1 MVLPKTAS
9 ENDNNEAAAVKV
21 NSNQEV
27 NNETAKAKNAN
38 QKQEDTNKVEN
49 SSTNENVAE
58 NTSDSKKATS
68 NSDVRVIKND
78 VTTDKKEV
86 KNSEMVDNSK
96 NMNTTTA
103 EIHSLGVKV
112 VGAQALEESK
122 AETDNSL
129 STGMTAVEYEKII
142 EDKSNYYSYT
152 DVANHVSRKVS
163 RTVIMHK
170 PTGDETISQ
179 FGSVRSV
186 NGNSTIQGWPTEY
199 RNDLRIATIINNN
212 GNTTH
217 KWVYQNNVNAESS
230 DGGRTTFFKSAA
242 DKEAYEKFMAF
253 AANPDIKVTLPA
265 IDESQLEVPGYT
277 YTVSPA
283 DSNLGDWTFD
293 PLNANSV
300 EIEVNYKKVATNT
313 VTYKFEDPFN
323 NPVGDSVSV
332 SGKAG
337 SDQPVNLTIPSG
349 YQLVSGSLPTSVT
362 IPDSDRTIS
371 IPVKHQLTITLS
383 GESTFSY
390 ADDNW
395 KNLVETNELPASGY
409 NVGFNDANARVQ
421 LSDGDVTY
429 NENRNAGTYTVSLTE
444 KGLNDIK
451 DQLGDNFIYPDLK
464 DVTSKATFIIA
475 KGNKEIDLMGGD
487 MKVFD
492 NTSTL
497 PDQGTFY
504 SGLGLGDDD
513 QGKISIYNSDGTL
526 KTIQLT
532 PNDVEFWLNGKKV
545 TKDQAKS
552 VGTYDLRL
560 TDAFIQKVK
569 DADGNNGNN
578 YEWTYGPEYE
588 TAQYK
593 IYQATGK
600 AKLSGDNS
608 KLYDGNAVTTA
619 EVNKDGKITVDLT
632 LPVYKQA
639 DEPGDEPQLLRTVDL
654 GKYTL
659 QDGDYTWAN
668 GTAPTKGG
676 IYTINLNKD
685 KILAHLQDR
694 LVDLAGMGTDPD
706 DPTKSLSNV
715 TISTDD
721 MAGQATFAIETTTAY
736 QFVDDDDNGSKV
748 GTPVSKTGLNGES
761 SAISL
766 TVPTNYVLAP
776 GQTLPT
782 SVTFG
787 DTNNTIDIHLKHAT
801 KTVDKNNVPD
811 GYTKDDFAKEIK
823 RSITAKEPT
832 GDVDLSQKT
841 ELTRTGTYDEVTK
854 KVVSYDNWT
863 TGSFDEVTAP
873 EVAGYI
879 PSQASVAAVTGV
891 TTDYVDPKVVI
902 TYAPNDQTGKISYV
916 DVNTGTEVGVT
927 SLTGKTDED
936 VTITPVAPTGWK
948 IIDGQSIPKTE
959 KATPNGI
966 PTVTVKVE
974 HKTTTVQPTDPK
986 TPKDKLP
993 DNPDKHYPDGVGEKD
1008 LNKTIVRQ
1016 ITVVKP
1022 DGTREN
1028 HDQSVKLTRTATV
1041 DEVTGKVTGYSDW
1054 TTSQFDEYDAPVVP
1068 GYTPSQAKVEG
1079 VKVTANSDFT
1089 PVTITYAPNAQ
1100 QTTVTYVDEN
1110 GNEIKDP
1117 DGSSISGSH
1126 YDVTGVTD
1134 QKNVPTNIKNNVP
1147 MNWHITD
1154 TTVPDV
1160 ISFGAQGHP
1169 AITVHVA
1176 HNTKTVDK
1184 NNVPDGYHESDFSKT
1199 VTRTITAKEPTKNV
1213 DLSQHTEVTRTGTYD
1228 EVTKKVISFGDWTT
1242 SKFDKVNAPEVAGY
1256 TPSQAEVPAVDQVT
1270 VDYTDPKVE
1279 ITYTPNEQTGKISYV
1294 DPNGKEVGTT
1304 PLTGKTDE
1312 EIPVTP
1318 NVPAG
1323 WQIVPGQDIPTT
1335 ITATPDGIPTVTVK
1349 VEHKITTVTP
1359 TDPKT
1364 PSDKLPDNPGKN
1376 YPKGVDKKD
1385 LNKTV
1390 KRTITVKKP
1399 DGSTVDASQETT
1411 LTRTATVDEVTGQVT
1426 YGKWT
1431 TSKLD
1436 KYNAPEIPGYT
1447 PSQAEVPAVDQV
1459 TVDYTDPKIEITY
1472 TPNEQ
1477 TGKITYVDPNGKEV
1491 GNTPLTGKTDEEI
1504 PVTPNVPAGW
1514 QVVPGQDIP
1523 TTITATPDGIPTVT
1537 VNVEHKIVPVTPTDP
1552 KTPSDKLPDN
1562 PGKNYPKGVGTTD
1575 LNKTIT
1581 RKITVIKPDGTK
1593 EAHDQT
1599 VNLTRTAT
1607 VDEVTGKVTGYSDW
1621 TTSSFAE
1628 YDAPEIPGYTP
1639 SGNAP
1644 AVALVTSTSDFT
1656 PIVITY
1662 IPTDQTVKYKFV
1674 DPQGKV
1680 VGVQTVP
1687 GKTGQTVPVNIHIPD
1702 GYQLVPGES
1711 VPTSYTFKDG
1721 NPDQIIKVALIPT
1734 NGGQPTTNDHQE
1746 QGTPATNTPTNTTLN
1761 GNDVT
1766 GKLEGNVPNVQT
1778 GKTATSQ
1785 STTAN
1790 KDNQLP
1796 QTGNA
1801 SEKNVQIFGALS
1813 AGLAALVAGFVPNR
1827 RRDNK

>member
-1 MVLPKTAS
+1 MLSKNNNYGRLMRSKSKQDHFSLRKLSVGVVSVVIGTTLYLGGVNSSVLADTNSSDNVTAETNSEAPTDGKTAVLPKVAS
-9 ENDNNEAAAVKV
+9 DNDNNEAVAVKV

-27 NNETAKAKNAN
+27 NNETAKVKNAN
-38 QKQEDTNKVEN
+38 QKQEDTDKVEN

-58 NTSDSKKATS
+58 NSSDSKKATS

-96 NMNTTTA
+96 DMNTTTA

-122 AETDNSL
+122 AETGDSSL
-129 STGMTAVEYEKII
+129 STGMTEDEMEKLFNSKNDYFNYSNVAEKLPHKITRTII
-142 EDKSNYYSYT
+142 
-152 DVANHVSRKVS
+152 
-163 RTVIMHK
+163 IHK
-170 PTGDETISQ
+170 PSGDVTVKQSAEVNSLFNIDESQITGGTTIYTYQ
-179 FGSVRSV
+179 FGIVTTV
-186 NGNSTIQGWPTEY
+186 ENNSKLTSQ
-199 RNDLRIATIINNN
+199 L
-212 GNTTH
+212 
-217 KWVYQNNVNAESS
+217 VYQKNISLKSIDNSNNVAFASE
-230 DGGRTTFFKSAA
+230 A
-242 DKEAYEKFMAF
+242 DKEAYNKFMEF
-253 AANPDIKVTLPA
+253 AQNPDIKVTLPA
-265 IDESQLEVPGYT
+265 IDQSQLEVSGYS

-283 DSNLGDWTFD
+283 NSNLGDWTFD
-293 PLNANSV
+293 SLNANSV

-313 VTYKFEDPFN
+313 VTYKFEDPFGN
-323 NPVGDSVSV
+323 QVGTPVSV
-332 SGKAG
+332 SGEDG
-337 SDQPVNLTIPSG
+337 SNQSVNLTLPDG
-349 YQLVSGSLPTSVT
+349 YQLASGSLPTSVT
-362 IPDSDRTIS
+362 IPDSDKTIS
-371 IPVKHQLTITLS
+371 IPVKHQLTINLS
-383 GESTFSY
+383 GESTIDYASY
-390 ADDNW
+390 DW
-395 KNLVETNELPASGY
+395 QNLFNTKELPASAY
-409 NVGFNDANARVQ
+409 TPQFNDANARVQ
-421 LSDGDVTY
+421 LSNGDVTY
-429 NENRNAGTYTVSLTE
+429 NENRNVGTYTVSLTE

-451 DQLGDNFIYPDLK
+451 EHLGDNFIYPDLK
-464 DVTSKATFIIA
+464 DVTSDAHLIIN
-475 KGNKEIDLMGGD
+475 KGHKEIDLMGGD
-487 MKVFD
+487 TKVFD

-532 PNDVEFWLNGKKV
+532 PNDVEFWLSGKKV

-608 KLYDGNAVTTA
+608 KLYDGKAVTTA
-619 EVNKDGKITVDLT
+619 EVNKDGKITIDLT

-694 LVDLAGMGTDPD
+694 LVDLAGRGTDPD
-706 DPTKSLSNV
+706 DSTKPLSNV
-715 TISTDD
+715 TITADD
-721 MAGQATFAIETTTAY
+721 MDGQATFTINTTVTY
-736 QFVDDDDNGSKV
+736 QFVDDDNNGSAV
-748 GTPVSKTGLNGES
+748 GKPVVATGLNGKS
-761 SAISL
+761 QLVHL
-766 TVPTNYVLAP
+766 TVPEGYALVA
-776 GQTLPT
+776 GQTLPAT
-782 SVTFG
+782 ANFG
-787 DTNNTIDIHLKHAT
+787 DTNSTVDIHLKHAT

-832 GDVDLSQKT
+832 GDVDLSQTT

-873 EVAGYI
+873 AVAGYT

-891 TTDYVDPKVVI
+891 TTDYVDPRVVI
-902 TYAPNDQTGKISYV
+902 TYVPNDQTGKISYI
-916 DVNTGTEVGVT
+916 DVNTNTEVGT
-927 SLTGKTDED
+927 TPLTGKTNSE
-936 VTITPVAPTGWK
+936 VTINPSAPTGWK
-948 IIDGQSIPKTE
+948 IVDGQSIPKTE
-959 KATPNGI
+959 KATPTGI
-966 PTVTVKVE
+966 ATVTVKVE
-974 HKTTTVQPTDPK
+974 HNTTTVQPTDPK
-986 TPKDKLP
+986 TPSDKLP
-993 DNPDKHYPDGVGEKD
+993 DNPDKTYPDGVGEKD
-1008 LNKTIVRQ
+1008 LNKTIVRK

-1022 DGTREN
+1022 DGTKES

-1041 DEVTGKVTGYSDW
+1041 DEVTGEVTKYSNW
-1054 TTSQFDEYDAPVVP
+1054 TTSQFNEYDAPVVP
-1068 GYTPSQAKVEG
+1068 GYTPSQAKVDG
-1079 VKVTANSDFT
+1079 VKVTADSSFT
-1089 PVTITYAPNAQ
+1089 P
-1100 QTTVTYVDEN
+1100 
-1110 GNEIKDP
+1110 
-1117 DGSSISGSH
+1117 
-1126 YDVTGVTD
+1126 
-1134 QKNVPTNIKNNVP
+1134 
-1147 MNWHITD
+1147 
-1154 TTVPDV
+1154 
-1160 ISFGAQGHP
+1160 
-1169 AITVHVA
+1169 
-1176 HNTKTVDK
+1176 
-1184 NNVPDGYHESDFSKT
+1184 
-1199 VTRTITAKEPTKNV
+1199 
-1213 DLSQHTEVTRTGTYD
+1213 
-1228 EVTKKVISFGDWTT
+1228 
-1242 SKFDKVNAPEVAGY
+1242 
-1256 TPSQAEVPAVDQVT
+1256 
-1270 VDYTDPKVE
+1270 VE
-1279 ITYTPNEQTGKISYV
+1279 ITYTPNAQKTTVTYIDKDGNPISHYEVDGHTDETVPTKAKDNVPTGWHITDPKTTNEITFTPNGYPAITVHVDHDTTTVQPTDPKTPSDKLPDNPGKNYPKGVDKKDLNKTITRTITVKDPHKGDQVTTQTATLTRTATVDEVTGGVTYSDWVPGTWNNFDVPAVSGYTPSRNNVPQQSVTDGTKDTTVTITYTPNDQTGKISYV
-1294 DPNGKEVGTT
+1294 DPNGKGVGTT

-1335 ITATPDGIPTVTVK
+1335 ITATPDGIPTVTVN
-1349 VEHKITTVTP
+1349 VEHKIITVTP

-1376 YPKGVDKKD
+1376 YPKGVD
-1385 LNKTV
+1385 
-1390 KRTITVKKP
+1390 
-1399 DGSTVDASQETT
+1399 
-1411 LTRTATVDEVTGQVT
+1411 
-1426 YGKWT
+1426 
-1431 TSKLD
+1431 
-1436 KYNAPEIPGYT
+1436 
-1447 PSQAEVPAVDQV
+1447 
-1459 TVDYTDPKIEITY
+1459 
-1472 TPNEQ
+1472 
-1477 TGKITYVDPNGKEV
+1477 
-1491 GNTPLTGKTDEEI
+1491 
-1504 PVTPNVPAGW
+1504 
-1514 QVVPGQDIP
+1514 
-1523 TTITATPDGIPTVT
+1523 
-1537 VNVEHKIVPVTPTDP
+1537 
-1552 KTPSDKLPDN
+1552 
-1562 PGKNYPKGVGTTD
+1562 TTD

-1621 TTSSFAE
+1621 TTSSFTE

-1639 SGNAP
+1639 SGNVP

-1721 NPDQIIKVALIPT
+1721 NPDQIIKVALILT
-1734 NGGQPTTNDHQE
+1734 NGGQPTTNDHQG
-1746 QGTPATNTPTNTTLN
+1746 QGTPATNTPTNTTPN
-1761 GNDVT
+1761 KNDVT

-1778 GKTATSQ
+1778 GKMMTSQ
-1785 STTAN
+1785 STTA
-1790 KDNQLP
+1790 KDKQLP
-1796 QTGNA
+1796 QTGNTG
-1801 SEKNVQIFGALS
+1801 EKNAQIFGALS
-1813 AGLAALVAGFVPNR
+1813 AGLAALVAGFVLNR

>member
-1 MVLPKTAS
+1 MLSKNNNYGRLMRSKSKQDHFSLRKLSVGVVSVVIGTTLYLGGVNSSVLADTNSSDNVTAETNSEAPTDGKTAVLPKVAS
-9 ENDNNEAAAVKV
+9 DNDNNEAVAVKV

-27 NNETAKAKNAN
+27 NNETAKVKNAN
-38 QKQEDTNKVEN
+38 QKQEDTDKVEN

-58 NTSDSKKATS
+58 NSSDSKKATS

-96 NMNTTTA
+96 DMNTTTA

-122 AETDNSL
+122 AETGDSSL
-129 STGMTAVEYEKII
+129 STGMTEDEMEKLFNSKNDYFNYSNVAEKLPHKITRTII
-142 EDKSNYYSYT
+142 
-152 DVANHVSRKVS
+152 
-163 RTVIMHK
+163 IHK
-170 PTGDETISQ
+170 PSGDVTVKQSAEVNSLFNIDESQITGGTTIYTYQ
-179 FGSVRSV
+179 FGIVTTV
-186 NGNSTIQGWPTEY
+186 ENNSKLTSQ
-199 RNDLRIATIINNN
+199 L
-212 GNTTH
+212 
-217 KWVYQNNVNAESS
+217 VYQKNISLKSIDNSNNVAFASE
-230 DGGRTTFFKSAA
+230 A
-242 DKEAYEKFMAF
+242 DKEAYNKFMEF
-253 AANPDIKVTLPA
+253 AQNPDIKVTLPA
-265 IDESQLEVPGYT
+265 IDQSQLEVSGYS

-283 DSNLGDWTFD
+283 NSNLGDWTFD
-293 PLNANSV
+293 SLNANSV
-300 EIEVNYKKVATNT
+300 EIEVNYKKVATHT
-313 VTYKFEDPFN
+313 VTYKFEDPFGN
-323 NPVGDSVSV
+323 QVGTPVSV
-332 SGKAG
+332 SGEDG
-337 SDQPVNLTIPSG
+337 SNQSVNLTLPDG
-349 YQLVSGSLPTSVT
+349 YQLASGSLPTSVT
-362 IPDSDRTIS
+362 IPDSDKTIS
-371 IPVKHQLTITLS
+371 IPVKHQLTINLS
-383 GESTFSY
+383 GESTIDYASY
-390 ADDNW
+390 DW
-395 KNLVETNELPASGY
+395 QNLFNTKELPASAY
-409 NVGFNDANARVQ
+409 TPQFNDANARVQ
-421 LSDGDVTY
+421 LSNGDVTY
-429 NENRNAGTYTVSLTE
+429 NENRNVGTYTVSLTE

-451 DQLGDNFIYPDLK
+451 EHLGDNFIYPDLK
-464 DVTSKATFIIA
+464 DVTSDAHLIIN
-475 KGNKEIDLMGGD
+475 KGHKEIDLMGGD
-487 MKVFD
+487 TKVFD

-532 PNDVEFWLNGKKV
+532 PNDVEFWLSGKKV

-608 KLYDGNAVTTA
+608 KLYDGKAVTTA
-619 EVNKDGKITVDLT
+619 EVNKDGKITIDLT

-694 LVDLAGMGTDPD
+694 LVDLAGRGTDPD
-706 DPTKSLSNV
+706 DSTKPLSNV
-715 TISTDD
+715 TITADD
-721 MAGQATFAIETTTAY
+721 MDGQATFTINTTVTY
-736 QFVDDDDNGSKV
+736 QFVDDDNNGSAV
-748 GTPVSKTGLNGES
+748 GKPVVATGLNGKS
-761 SAISL
+761 QLVHL
-766 TVPTNYVLAP
+766 TVPEGYALVA
-776 GQTLPT
+776 GQTLPAT
-782 SVTFG
+782 ANFG
-787 DTNNTIDIHLKHAT
+787 DTNSTVDIHLKHAT

-832 GDVDLSQKT
+832 GDVDLSQTT

-873 EVAGYI
+873 AVAGYT

-891 TTDYVDPKVVI
+891 TTDYVDPRVVI
-902 TYAPNDQTGKISYV
+902 TYVPNDQTGKISYI
-916 DVNTGTEVGVT
+916 DVNTNTEVGT
-927 SLTGKTDED
+927 TPLTGKTNSE
-936 VTITPVAPTGWK
+936 VTINPSAPTGWK
-948 IIDGQSIPKTE
+948 IVDGQSIPKTE
-959 KATPNGI
+959 KATPTGI
-966 PTVTVKVE
+966 ATVTVKVE
-974 HKTTTVQPTDPK
+974 HNTTTVQPTDPK
-986 TPKDKLP
+986 TPSDKLP
-993 DNPDKHYPDGVGEKD
+993 DNPGKNYPKGVDKKD
-1008 LNKTIVRQ
+1008 LNKTITRT
-1016 ITVVKP
+1016 ITVKDP
-1022 DGTREN
+1022 HKG
-1028 HDQSVKLTRTATV
+1028 DQVTTQTATLTRTATV
-1041 DEVTGKVTGYSDW
+1041 DEVTGGVTYSDW
-1054 TTSQFDEYDAPVVP
+1054 VPGTWNNFDVP
-1068 GYTPSQAKVEG
+1068 AVSGYTPSRNNVPQQS
-1079 VKVTANSDFT
+1079 VTDGT
-1089 PVTITYAPNAQ
+1089 KD
-1100 QTTVTYVDEN
+1100 TTVT
-1110 GNEIKDP
+1110 
-1117 DGSSISGSH
+1117 
-1126 YDVTGVTD
+1126 
-1134 QKNVPTNIKNNVP
+1134 
-1147 MNWHITD
+1147 
-1154 TTVPDV
+1154 
-1160 ISFGAQGHP
+1160 
-1169 AITVHVA
+1169 
-1176 HNTKTVDK
+1176 
-1184 NNVPDGYHESDFSKT
+1184 
-1199 VTRTITAKEPTKNV
+1199 
-1213 DLSQHTEVTRTGTYD
+1213 
-1228 EVTKKVISFGDWTT
+1228 
-1242 SKFDKVNAPEVAGY
+1242 
-1256 TPSQAEVPAVDQVT
+1256 
-1270 VDYTDPKVE
+1270 
-1279 ITYTPNEQTGKISYV
+1279 ITYTPNDQTGKISYV
-1294 DPNGKEVGTT
+1294 DPNGKGVGTT

-1335 ITATPDGIPTVTVK
+1335 ITATPDGIPTVTVN
-1349 VEHKITTVTP
+1349 VEHKIITVTP

-1376 YPKGVDKKD
+1376 YPKGVD
-1385 LNKTV
+1385 
-1390 KRTITVKKP
+1390 
-1399 DGSTVDASQETT
+1399 
-1411 LTRTATVDEVTGQVT
+1411 
-1426 YGKWT
+1426 
-1431 TSKLD
+1431 
-1436 KYNAPEIPGYT
+1436 
-1447 PSQAEVPAVDQV
+1447 
-1459 TVDYTDPKIEITY
+1459 
-1472 TPNEQ
+1472 
-1477 TGKITYVDPNGKEV
+1477 
-1491 GNTPLTGKTDEEI
+1491 
-1504 PVTPNVPAGW
+1504 
-1514 QVVPGQDIP
+1514 
-1523 TTITATPDGIPTVT
+1523 
-1537 VNVEHKIVPVTPTDP
+1537 
-1552 KTPSDKLPDN
+1552 
-1562 PGKNYPKGVGTTD
+1562 TTD

-1621 TTSSFAE
+1621 TTSSFTE

-1639 SGNAP
+1639 SGNVP

-1721 NPDQIIKVALIPT
+1721 NPDQIIKVALILT
-1734 NGGQPTTNDHQE
+1734 NGGQPTTNDHQG
-1746 QGTPATNTPTNTTLN
+1746 QGTPATNTPTNTTPN
-1761 GNDVT
+1761 KNDVT

-1778 GKTATSQ
+1778 GKMMTSQ
-1785 STTAN
+1785 STTA
-1790 KDNQLP
+1790 KDKQLP
-1796 QTGNA
+1796 QTGNTG
-1801 SEKNVQIFGALS
+1801 EKNAQIFGALS

>member
-1 MVLPKTAS
+1 MLSKNNNYGRLMRSKSKQDHFSLRKLSVGVVSVVIGTTLYLGGVNSSVLADTNSSDNVTAETNSEAPTDGKTAVLPKVAS
-9 ENDNNEAAAVKV
+9 DNDNNEAVAVKV

-27 NNETAKAKNAN
+27 NNETAKVKNAN
-38 QKQEDTNKVEN
+38 QKQEDTDKVEN

-58 NTSDSKKATS
+58 NSSDSKKATS

-96 NMNTTTA
+96 DMNTTTA

-122 AETDNSL
+122 AETGDSSL
-129 STGMTAVEYEKII
+129 STGMTEDEMEKLFNSKNDYFNYSNVAEKLPHKITRTII
-142 EDKSNYYSYT
+142 
-152 DVANHVSRKVS
+152 
-163 RTVIMHK
+163 IHK
-170 PTGDETISQ
+170 PSGDVTVKQSAEVNSLFNIDESQITGGTTIYTYQ
-179 FGSVRSV
+179 FGIVTTV
-186 NGNSTIQGWPTEY
+186 ENNSKLTSQ
-199 RNDLRIATIINNN
+199 L
-212 GNTTH
+212 
-217 KWVYQNNVNAESS
+217 VYQKNISLKSIDNSNNVAFASE
-230 DGGRTTFFKSAA
+230 A
-242 DKEAYEKFMAF
+242 DKEAYNKFMEF
-253 AANPDIKVTLPA
+253 AQNPDIKVTLPA
-265 IDESQLEVPGYT
+265 IDQSQLEVSGYS

-283 DSNLGDWTFD
+283 NSNLGDWTFD
-293 PLNANSV
+293 SLNANSV

-313 VTYKFEDPFN
+313 VTYKFEDPFGN
-323 NPVGDSVSV
+323 QVGTPVSV
-332 SGKAG
+332 SGEDG
-337 SDQPVNLTIPSG
+337 SNQSVNLTLPDG
-349 YQLVSGSLPTSVT
+349 YQLASGSLPTSVT
-362 IPDSDRTIS
+362 IPDSDKTIS
-371 IPVKHQLTITLS
+371 IPVKHQLTINLS
-383 GESTFSY
+383 GESTIDYASY
-390 ADDNW
+390 DW
-395 KNLVETNELPASGY
+395 QNLFNTKELPASAY
-409 NVGFNDANARVQ
+409 TPQFNDANARVQ
-421 LSDGDVTY
+421 LSNGDVTY
-429 NENRNAGTYTVSLTE
+429 NENRNVGTYTVSLTE

-451 DQLGDNFIYPDLK
+451 EHLGDNFIYLDLK
-464 DVTSKATFIIA
+464 DVTSDAHLIIN
-475 KGNKEIDLMGGD
+475 KGHKEIDLMGGD
-487 MKVFD
+487 TKVFD

-532 PNDVEFWLNGKKV
+532 PNDVEFWLSGKKV

-608 KLYDGNAVTTA
+608 KLYDGKAVTTA
-619 EVNKDGKITVDLT
+619 EVNKDGKITIDLT

-694 LVDLAGMGTDPD
+694 LVDLAGRGTDPD
-706 DPTKSLSNV
+706 DSTKPLSNV
-715 TISTDD
+715 TITADD
-721 MAGQATFAIETTTAY
+721 MDGQATFTINTTVTY
-736 QFVDDDDNGSKV
+736 QFVDDDNNGSAV
-748 GTPVSKTGLNGES
+748 GKPVVATGLNGKS
-761 SAISL
+761 QLVHL
-766 TVPTNYVLAP
+766 TVPEGYALVA
-776 GQTLPT
+776 GQTLPAT
-782 SVTFG
+782 ANFG
-787 DTNNTIDIHLKHAT
+787 DTNSTVDIHLKHAT

-832 GDVDLSQKT
+832 GDVDLSQTT

-873 EVAGYI
+873 AVAGYT

-891 TTDYVDPKVVI
+891 TTDYVDPRVVI
-902 TYAPNDQTGKISYV
+902 TYVPNDQTGKISYI
-916 DVNTGTEVGVT
+916 DVNTNTEVGT
-927 SLTGKTDED
+927 TPLTGKTNSE
-936 VTITPVAPTGWK
+936 VTINPSAPTGWK
-948 IIDGQSIPKTE
+948 IVDGQSIPKTE
-959 KATPNGI
+959 KATPTGI
-966 PTVTVKVE
+966 ATVTVKVE
-974 HKTTTVQPTDPK
+974 HNTTTVQPTDPK
-986 TPKDKLP
+986 TPSDKLP
-993 DNPDKHYPDGVGEKD
+993 DNPGKNYPKGVDKKD
-1008 LNKTIVRQ
+1008 LNKTITRT
-1016 ITVVKP
+1016 ITVKDP
-1022 DGTREN
+1022 HKG
-1028 HDQSVKLTRTATV
+1028 DQVTTQTATLTRTATV
-1041 DEVTGKVTGYSDW
+1041 DEVTGGVTYSDW
-1054 TTSQFDEYDAPVVP
+1054 VPGTWNNFDVP
-1068 GYTPSQAKVEG
+1068 AVSGYTPSRNNVPQQS
-1079 VKVTANSDFT
+1079 VTDGT
-1089 PVTITYAPNAQ
+1089 KD
-1100 QTTVTYVDEN
+1100 TTVT
-1110 GNEIKDP
+1110 
-1117 DGSSISGSH
+1117 
-1126 YDVTGVTD
+1126 
-1134 QKNVPTNIKNNVP
+1134 
-1147 MNWHITD
+1147 
-1154 TTVPDV
+1154 
-1160 ISFGAQGHP
+1160 
-1169 AITVHVA
+1169 
-1176 HNTKTVDK
+1176 
-1184 NNVPDGYHESDFSKT
+1184 
-1199 VTRTITAKEPTKNV
+1199 
-1213 DLSQHTEVTRTGTYD
+1213 
-1228 EVTKKVISFGDWTT
+1228 
-1242 SKFDKVNAPEVAGY
+1242 
-1256 TPSQAEVPAVDQVT
+1256 
-1270 VDYTDPKVE
+1270 
-1279 ITYTPNEQTGKISYV
+1279 ITYTPNDQTGKISYV
-1294 DPNGKEVGTT
+1294 DPNGKGVGTT

-1335 ITATPDGIPTVTVK
+1335 ITATPDGIPTVTVN
-1349 VEHKITTVTP
+1349 VEHKIITVTP

-1376 YPKGVDKKD
+1376 YPKGVD
-1385 LNKTV
+1385 
-1390 KRTITVKKP
+1390 
-1399 DGSTVDASQETT
+1399 
-1411 LTRTATVDEVTGQVT
+1411 
-1426 YGKWT
+1426 
-1431 TSKLD
+1431 
-1436 KYNAPEIPGYT
+1436 
-1447 PSQAEVPAVDQV
+1447 
-1459 TVDYTDPKIEITY
+1459 
-1472 TPNEQ
+1472 
-1477 TGKITYVDPNGKEV
+1477 
-1491 GNTPLTGKTDEEI
+1491 
-1504 PVTPNVPAGW
+1504 
-1514 QVVPGQDIP
+1514 
-1523 TTITATPDGIPTVT
+1523 
-1537 VNVEHKIVPVTPTDP
+1537 
-1552 KTPSDKLPDN
+1552 
-1562 PGKNYPKGVGTTD
+1562 TTD

-1621 TTSSFAE
+1621 TTSSFTE

-1639 SGNAP
+1639 SGNVP

-1721 NPDQIIKVALIPT
+1721 NPDQIIKVALILT
-1734 NGGQPTTNDHQE
+1734 NGGQPTTNDHQG
-1746 QGTPATNTPTNTTLN
+1746 QGTPATNTPTNTTPN
-1761 GNDVT
+1761 KNDVT

-1778 GKTATSQ
+1778 GKMMTSQ
-1785 STTAN
+1785 STTA
-1790 KDNQLP
+1790 KDKQLP
-1796 QTGNA
+1796 QTGNTG
-1801 SEKNVQIFGALS
+1801 EKNAQIFGALS

>member
-1 MVLPKTAS
+1 
-9 ENDNNEAAAVKV
+9 
-21 NSNQEV
+21 
-27 NNETAKAKNAN
+27 
-38 QKQEDTNKVEN
+38 
-49 SSTNENVAE
+49 
-58 NTSDSKKATS
+58 
-68 NSDVRVIKND
+68 
-78 VTTDKKEV
+78 
-86 KNSEMVDNSK
+86 
-96 NMNTTTA
+96 
-103 EIHSLGVKV
+103 
-112 VGAQALEESK
+112 
-122 AETDNSL
+122 
-129 STGMTAVEYEKII
+129 
-142 EDKSNYYSYT
+142 
-152 DVANHVSRKVS
+152 
-163 RTVIMHK
+163 MHK
-170 PTGDETISQ
+170 PDGDETISQ
-179 FGSVRSV
+179 FGSIRSI
-186 NGNSTIQGWPTEY
+186 NMNTTYQGWPTKY
-199 RNDLRIATIINNN
+199 INSLKIATIINNN
-212 GNTTH
+212 GKTTH
-217 KWVYQNNVNAESS
+217 NWVYQNTVNAESS
-230 DGGRTTFFKSAA
+230 DGGETTFFKSAA

-253 AANPDIKVTLPA
+253 ATNPDIKVTLPA

-277 YTVSPA
+277 YTISSA
-283 DSNLGDWTFD
+283 NSNLGDWTFD

-313 VTYKFEDPFN
+313 VTYKFEDPFGN
-323 NPVGDSVSV
+323 QVGTPVAV
-332 SGKAG
+332 SGEDG
-337 SDQPVNLTIPSG
+337 SSQPVKLTLPDG
-349 YQLVSGSLPTSVT
+349 YQLASGSLPTSVT
-362 IPDSDRTIS
+362 IPDSDKTIS
-371 IPVKHQLTITLS
+371 ISVKHQLTITLS
-383 GESTFSY
+383 GESTFNY

-429 NENRNAGTYTVSLTE
+429 NENRNVGTYTVSLTE

-451 DQLGDNFIYPDLK
+451 EQLGDNFIYPDLK
-464 DVTSKATFIIA
+464 DVTSDARLIIE
-475 KGNKEIDLMGGD
+475 KGHKEIDLTGGD
-487 MKVFD
+487 TKVFD

-552 VGTYDLRL
+552 VGAYDLRL

-619 EVNKDGKITVDLT
+619 EVNKDGKITIDLT

-676 IYTINLNKD
+676 IYTINLNKG

-694 LVDLAGMGTDPD
+694 LVDLAGTGTDPD
-706 DPTKSLSNV
+706 DSTKLLSNV
-715 TISTDD
+715 TITADD
-721 MAGQATFAIETTTAY
+721 MDGQATFTINTTVTY
-736 QFVDDDDNGSKV
+736 QFVDDDNNGSAV
-748 GTPVSKTGLNGES
+748 GKPVVATGLNGKS
-761 SAISL
+761 QLVHL
-766 TVPTNYVLAP
+766 TVPEAEGYVLAS
-776 GQTLPT
+776 GQTLPAT
-782 SVTFG
+782 ANFG
-787 DTNNTIDIHLKHAT
+787 DTNSTVDIHLKHGIT
-801 KTVDKNNVPD
+801 TVTPDKPGTSGQPIDPKNPD
-811 GYTKDDFAKEIK
+811 GPKY
-823 RSITAKEPT
+823 PT
-832 GDVDLSQKT
+832 GTDKDSLQSIV
-841 ELTRTGTYDEVTK
+841 TRTITVK
-854 KVVSYDNWT
+854 NPH
-863 TGSFDEVTAP
+863 TGD
-873 EVAGYI
+873 
-879 PSQASVAAVTGV
+879 QV
-891 TTDYVDPKVVI
+891 TT
-902 TYAPNDQTGKISYV
+902 QT
-916 DVNTGTEVGVT
+916 
-927 SLTGKTDED
+927 
-936 VTITPVAPTGWK
+936 A
-948 IIDGQSIPKTE
+948 
-959 KATPNGI
+959 
-966 PTVTVKVE
+966 
-974 HKTTTVQPTDPK
+974 
-986 TPKDKLP
+986 
-993 DNPDKHYPDGVGEKD
+993 
-1008 LNKTIVRQ
+1008 
-1016 ITVVKP
+1016 
-1022 DGTREN
+1022 
-1028 HDQSVKLTRTATV
+1028 KLTRTATV
-1041 DEVTGKVTGYSDW
+1041 DEVTGKVTYSNW
-1054 TTSQFDEYDAPVVP
+1054 VP
-1068 GYTPSQAKVEG
+1068 GTWDNFDVPAVSGYTSSRNNVPQQS
-1079 VKVTANSDFT
+1079 VTDGT
-1089 PVTITYAPNAQ
+1089 KD
-1100 QTTVTYVDEN
+1100 TTVT
-1110 GNEIKDP
+1110 
-1117 DGSSISGSH
+1117 
-1126 YDVTGVTD
+1126 
-1134 QKNVPTNIKNNVP
+1134 
-1147 MNWHITD
+1147 
-1154 TTVPDV
+1154 
-1160 ISFGAQGHP
+1160 
-1169 AITVHVA
+1169 
-1176 HNTKTVDK
+1176 
-1184 NNVPDGYHESDFSKT
+1184 
-1199 VTRTITAKEPTKNV
+1199 
-1213 DLSQHTEVTRTGTYD
+1213 
-1228 EVTKKVISFGDWTT
+1228 
-1242 SKFDKVNAPEVAGY
+1242 
-1256 TPSQAEVPAVDQVT
+1256 
-1270 VDYTDPKVE
+1270 
-1279 ITYTPNEQTGKISYV
+1279 ITYTPNAQTGKITYV

-1312 EIPVTP
+1312 EVTINPVAPTGWKIVDGQSIPKTEK
-1318 NVPAG
+1318 
-1323 WQIVPGQDIPTT
+1323 
-1335 ITATPDGIPTVTVK
+1335 ATPTGIATVTVK
-1349 VEHKITTVTP
+1349 VEHNTTTVQP

-1472 TPNEQ
+1472 TPNDQ
-1477 TGKITYVDPNGKEV
+1477 TGKISYVGPNGKEV
-1491 GNTPLTGKTDEEI
+1491 GTTPLTGKTDEEI

-1514 QVVPGQDIP
+1514 QIVPGQDIP

-1562 PGKNYPKGVGTTD
+1562 PGKNYPKGVDTTD

-1607 VDEVTGKVTGYSDW
+1607 VDEVTGQVTGYSDW
-1621 TTSSFAE
+1621 TTSSFTE

-1734 NGGQPTTNDHQE
+1734 NGGQPTTNDHQG
-1746 QGTPATNTPTNTTLN
+1746 QGTPATNTPTNTTPN

-1778 GKTATSQ
+1778 GKTMTSQ
-1785 STTAN
+1785 STTA
-1790 KDNQLP
+1790 KDKQLP
-1796 QTGNA
+1796 QTGNTG
-1801 SEKNVQIFGALS
+1801 EKNAQIFGALS